1 LHNIA
6 THAGGLKHVVAYR
19 PQIVG
24 RRLEIDALE
33 AALNSTKLGKGRSVG
48 LFGEPGIGK
57 STLAS
62 YASNIFAEKDFN
74 VLRGYCLEDDGT
86 PAYWPW
92 VEILRDLLSDLTHD
106 EAASLV
112 GDQAPLL
119 AEILPDTSR
128 FLPPETPAPSFS
140 SSNEFRF
147 RLFDALAQILKRS
160 ASIKPLLLI
169 VEDIHWADEGTLHI
183 LGLMSN
189 SISSSPIS
197 LIITSRENE
206 SAENPEAFSTAVGDM
221 MRQQVFTR
229 IDLERLSRDAT
240 AQQIANLGG
249 DQSSGRILDDIYAST
264 DGNPF
269 FTSEGVRLL
278 AQENRLNTGST
289 EDIEIGIPGGVTEV
303 IGQRLRWLDENEME
317 LLRTCSVIGQE
328 IELELL
334 AKVTEKNPSELF
346 TQIERLIANQVMT
359 LDGATLR
366 FTHALIGESVASG
379 LPPNELVSR
388 NAKVG
393 DALAEYAGDNVR
405 PYVQRIAAHS
415 VISRPVTGEDRAT
428 KFSLLAGDEAL
439 RLSELDSARRHYNV
453 VLDITSKQPIND
465 SIAHAKTG
473 LWKVESRAAHE
484 SEIVVFVKMLIEAF
498 NYYVA
503 NGMTSQAI
511 DLAASAS
518 TPYAST
524 RGIDDVIARA
534 IDLATP
540 GSLEYGKLAARKIT
554 SAYMEHRAI
563 DEAENL
569 FDTAVGI
576 ARKHSDQ
583 GLELAAIMNM
593 AGAIGHSDLHVR
605 NIDLIERGLQL
616 ANEISDTFTESILLF
631 QGLIWRLEVGDP
643 ATAHRYEAR
652 RIIGEALKINSSAV
666 LPILTAVRL
675 EFDTGNF
682 EEANRLLDT
691 LASSA
696 TAATGIDPY
705 SSSIL
710 EISLS
715 RNYEIT
721 ADERHLLRA
730 RDLADSAISA
740 GAPTGAAER
749 HHQSV
754 LLMVA
759 VEIGDP
765 ELAAEHYSVLRESQ
779 SGGAFSIW
787 TNRSL
792 AGAAALLGNYDDAEL
807 IHNDAIAL
815 KTKAEYFPELA

>member
-1 LHNIA
+1 
-6 THAGGLKHVVAYR
+6 
-19 PQIVG
+19 
-24 RRLEIDALE
+24 
-33 AALNSTKLGKGRSVG
+33 
-48 LFGEPGIGK
+48 
-57 STLAS
+57 
-62 YASNIFAEKDFN
+62 
-74 VLRGYCLEDDGT
+74 
-86 PAYWPW
+86 
-92 VEILRDLLSDLTHD
+92 
-106 EAASLV
+106 
-112 GDQAPLL
+112 
-119 AEILPDTSR
+119 
-128 FLPPETPAPSFS
+128 
-140 SSNEFRF
+140 
-147 RLFDALAQILKRS
+147 
-160 ASIKPLLLI
+160 LLLI

-206 SAENPEAFSTAVGDM
+206 SVENPEAFSTAVGDM

-249 DQSSGRILDDIYAST
+249 DQSSGRILDAIYAST

-696 TAATGIDPY
+696 TAGTGIDPY